1 MRKGSESQSKTNI
14 WKSIFRAAEEAFREK
29 LMDEAAAE
37 GLEIE
42 GNQSRYDQTEE
53 EAQDKETF
61 DDWAERIAEEYERKR
76 KVYAEYWGHTKHAPK
91 RTATGTI
98 FNVVILLRVMSRD
111 SYNLIAFVKWV
122 KVVWLLVNVTRK
134 AENDEKN
141 KKESSTWII
150 RNVVWK
156 IISRLRSVLSP

>member
-1 MRKGSESQSKTNI
+1 MRKGSESQSKTVGQ
-14 WKSIFRAAEEAFREK
+14 SVFRAAEEAFREK
-29 LMDEAAAE
+29 LMDEAVAE

-111 SYNLIAFVKWV
+111 SYDRFW
-122 KVVWLLVNVTRK
+122 
-134 AENDEKN
+134 
-141 KKESSTWII
+141 
-150 RNVVWK
+150 
-156 IISRLRSVLSP
+156 